1 MILQH
6 VDETLSLSPYGNI
19 KPRCYPNL
27 KLTPPVSTATLP
39 TIPPYQEIHDS
50 TSWSHN
56 APPPLPRFVT
66 PWDFNDSIPCDPSGD
81 NTHVQQ
87 DSQSSYSPSE
97 PSFSVDQSEPSIIN
111 STDTPTVTRSGRQVT
126 KNPRYFNEMHA
137 NSAYLDTFS
146 PDESVSARGSQS
158 TTAWT

>member
-1 MILQH
+1 MLDFDLFQVKNPVH
-6 VDETLSLSPYGNI
+6 QAGFEPRNSCLFGNTGDQ
-19 KPRCYPNL
+19 L
-27 KLTPPVSTATLP
+27 HQWD
-39 TIPPYQEIHDS
+39 IPEIHDS